1 VLSTTCNLTCCVG
14 GALDS
19 AAFRLHA
26 LAAVARN
33 RTYGAETM
41 LRHII
46 MALTLGLAVQMAA
59 QPVSAQRPTRPA
71 ATGTWELLGETQ
83 VGFGV
88 ARDLISVGQSDD
100 HFRNRSYDQ
109 LRLAAERGDV
119 QMSIVRLR
127 YINGYQEDVPL
138 TQLVRSG
145 QNVILPLPER
155 RSYLSQIEL
164 IYSGRAEAGTGG
176 LISGWQ
182 RPRMKVFGFNTR
194 AGLPTAPQATD
205 PNWMLLGENTVRFRG
220 QREVL
225 RLSNDEAWY
234 RTRRFDKLHFRVSD
248 GDVDMREIRI
258 GYINGYTETIRAA
271 RNLRRNSDLTVDLPG
286 ERSYLRQI
294 EMTYR
299 ARPGSWQK
307 PTLKVYG
314 ERKAS

>member
-1 VLSTTCNLTCCVG
+1 MPLIGEAMEPSGVG
-14 GALDS
+14 K
-19 AAFRLHA
+19 
-26 LAAVARN
+26 
-33 RTYGAETM
+33 M

-46 MALTLGLAVQMAA
+46 LILTIG
-59 QPVSAQRPTRPA
+59 VSAQLAALSAAAQRPFRPVT
-71 ATGTWELLGETQ
+71 TGTWESLGETL

-88 ARDLISVGQSDD
+88 ARDVITIGHSDD

-127 YINGYQEDVPL
+127 YINSYQEDIPF

-145 QNVILPLPER
+145 QSVVLPLPER
-155 RSYLSQIEL
+155 RSFLSQIEL

-194 AGLPTAPQATD
+194 AGLPAPPPVIG
-205 PNWMLLGENTVRFRG
+205 PNWTLLGENTVRFRG
-220 QREVL
+220 AREVL
-225 RLSNDEAWY
+225 RLSNDEGWY
-234 RTRRFDKLHFRVSD
+234 RTRSFDKLHFRVSD

-258 GYINGYTETIRAA
+258 GYINGHTETIRVA
-271 RNLRRNSDLTVDLPG
+271 RNLRRETDLTVDLPG

-299 ARPGSWQK
+299 ARPGSWQR

-314 ERKAS
+314 EKRGP

>member
-1 VLSTTCNLTCCVG
+1 
-14 GALDS
+14 
-19 AAFRLHA
+19 
-26 LAAVARN
+26 
-33 RTYGAETM
+33 M
-41 LRHII
+41 LRYII
-46 MALTLGLAVQMAA
+46 VMLTIAMAAQMAA
-59 QPVSAQRPTRPA
+59 LPVAAQRSTRPA
-71 ATGTWELLGETQ
+71 SSGTWELLGETL

-88 ARDLISVGQSDD
+88 ARDVVTIGHADD

-109 LRLAAERGDV
+109 LRLSAERGDV
-119 QMSIVRLR
+119 QMSIVRVR
-127 YINGYQEDVPL
+127 YINGYQEDIPF

-145 QNVILPLPER
+145 QSIVLPLPER
-155 RSYLSQIEL
+155 RSFLSQIEL

-194 AGLPTAPQATD
+194 AGLPVPPPVTG

-225 RLSNDEAWY
+225 RLSNDEQWY
-234 RTRRFDKLHFRVSD
+234 RTRRFEKLHFRVSD

-258 GYINGYTETIRAA
+258 DYFNGYTETIRVA
-271 RNLRRNSDLTVDLPG
+271 RNLRRGSDLTVDLPG

-299 ARPGSWQK
+299 ARPGSWQR

-314 ERKAS
+314 EGKGP